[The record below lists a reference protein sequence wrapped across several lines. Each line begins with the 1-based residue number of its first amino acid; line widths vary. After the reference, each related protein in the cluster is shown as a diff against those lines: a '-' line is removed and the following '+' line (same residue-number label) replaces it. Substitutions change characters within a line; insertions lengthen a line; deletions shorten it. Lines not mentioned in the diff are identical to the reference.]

1 MNRSTRLPVHRLNTI
16 KDYNRKESLNI
27 RDISKHQVIIL
38 VSSVGDSSIASDAK
52 EVSALGSS
60 FD

>member
-1 MNRSTRLPVHRLNTI
+1 MNRSTRPPVHRLNTI
-16 KDYNRKESLNI
+16 KDYNREESLNI

-38 VSSVGDSSIASDAK
+38 VLSVGDSSIASEAK